1 MPVILLQI
9 RCHWVLLSMDE
20 GQGIVG
26 HR

>member
-20 GQGIVG
+20 VQRIVG